1 MEDALTTVA
10 RRLGRGVREVRDALE
25 LDPSPSPPVHPA
37 ELPSALAVIRTA
49 LDNPDVRARVG
60 FVDSLVEIATEPEGE
75 RVVLDLRR
83 DTGADDA
90 PWLRILLAA
99 DVPATVWLG
108 AEQEV
113 ALILTGRLAVRGPL
127 HVAVRAIPALR
138 EVGHAVDYAEPGA
151 GEPAPRFDYL
161 SLFRDRLAELDPA
174 PVPRELDGSSDAQA
188 ALAAAVLVGLP
199 DACRSVEL
207 VRLFQANRAG
217 RVTDEQVLALI
228 QALERLATTTLAQ
241 VPGGMSRRHD
251 DAA

>member
-25 LDPSPSPPVHPA
+25 LDASPPPPAHPA

-49 LDNPDVRARVG
+49 LDDPDVRARLA
-60 FVDSLVEIATEPEGE
+60 FVDSVVEIAAEPGGEG
-75 RVVLDLRR
+75 VVVDLRR
-83 DTGADDA
+83 DTAADDA
-90 PWLRILLAA
+90 PRLRILLAA

-113 ALILTGRLAVRGPL
+113 ALILTGRLAVSGPL
-127 HVAVRAIPALR
+127 QVAIRAIPALR
-138 EVGHAVDYAEPGA
+138 EVGRVIDFAEPGVD
-151 GEPAPRFDYL
+151 EPGPRFDYL

-174 PVPRELDGSSDAQA
+174 PSPRELDGSGEAQA

-199 DACRSVEL
+199 EACRSVEL

-217 RVTDEQVLALI
+217 RVTDQQLAALI
-228 QALERLATTTLAQ
+228 HALERLATTTLAQ
-241 VPGGMSRRHD
+241 VPEVTPRRHD